1 MEKAKNAEEY
11 IAQQRMA
18 IASNADCGTS
28 HYNLAVA
35 LMGLQKYDE
44 AEAGFQEALECSPNL
59 AEAYVQLGAIC
70 LRRND
75 LEGCLAYNR
84 QAVKVRPGFSE
95 GWGNVGFVE
104 MQNGNIDAAITA
116 LKKATLFNF
125 RFVQAFTT
133 LANAYL
139 IKGMIKESIATTLSA
154 LKIEPDFPIAH
165 NNLAIAYL
173 ENKEPE
179 KAIRHCDRAVELG
192 YDVAPEI
199 LSQIEALRG

>member
-18 IASNADCGTS
+18 IASNTDCGTS

-44 AEAGFQEALECSPNL
+44 AEQEFQEALECSPNL
-59 AEAYVQLGAIC
+59 AEAYVHLGAMC

-95 GWGNVGFVE
+95 GWGNIGFVE
-104 MQNGNIDAAITA
+104 MQKGNIDEAINA
-116 LKKATLFNF
+116 LKRATAFNF

-139 IKGMIKESIATTLSA
+139 IKGMVKESIATNLSA
-154 LKIEPDFPIAH
+154 LKIEPDFPVAH

-173 ENKEPE
+173 ENKESE
-179 KAIRHCDRAVELG
+179 KAIRHCDRALELG

-199 LSQIEALRG
+199 LNQIEALRN